1 MNILDIMRDR
11 HSVRKYKK
19 VQIEPEK
26 RQILD
31 EFAEK
36 LNKKYGTALQVVY
49 DEPTAF
55 DCLLARNFENA
66 DNYLIVG
73 ADNMQQAGFVGE
85 LFVLMAQS
93 LGLNSCWAALT
104 YSKSVV
110 NKIAKIK
117 SKTMLVIAIGY
128 GQTNGVAHKNKPV
141 EKLVQ
146 LTGEKPEN
154 FDNVVEAVMLAPTA
168 INQQK
173 FKLFCANGNYE
184 VKKSGRGFYQNID
197 LGIVEAHLA
206 LATGKITL

>member
-1 MNILDIMRDR
+1 MEILELMRQR

-19 VQIEPEK
+19 MQIPDETREK
-26 RQILD
+26 LD
-31 EFAEK
+31 EFAK
-36 LNKKYGTALQVVY
+36 KMNKKYGTALQVVY
-49 DEPTAF
+49 DEPSAF
-55 DCLLARNFENA
+55 DCLLARNFENV